1 MKNNPSKLAELLAQK
16 KKSHAQEG
24 QLLASVERLLTQTHH
39 NAMCGSWIATDGT
52 YSLLVRCAGEEFAL
66 LLCDNSR
73 CYKTIVREMTATPQ
87 GRRLVIDPEGPGPG
101 GDLTLAHD
109 GVLHCGAYGT
119 FRSEEE
125 LLRQEMISEMEFAM
139 REEQ

>member
-1 MKNNPSKLAELLAQK
+1 MRKLDRHRRKLLPAG
-16 KKSHAQEG
+16 A
-24 QLLASVERLLTQTHH
+24 L
-39 NAMCGSWIATDGT
+39 C
-52 YSLLVRCAGEEFAL
+52 GEEFAL